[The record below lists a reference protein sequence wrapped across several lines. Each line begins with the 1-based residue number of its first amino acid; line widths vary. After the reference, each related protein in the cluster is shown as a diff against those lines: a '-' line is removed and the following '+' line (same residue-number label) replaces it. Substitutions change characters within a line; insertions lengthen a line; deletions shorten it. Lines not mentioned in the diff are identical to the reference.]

1 MKDAGTY
8 RQYAAE
14 CRRIAQTMN
23 GEDRATMMQMAELWE
38 STAREADRVAAKQR
52 QSGDQL
58 TAVDRSIISDV
69 QPHDN
74 RQQND
79 HE

>member
-8 RQYAAE
+8 RQYAGE

-23 GEDRATMMQMAELWE
+23 GEDRATMMQMADLWE

-52 QSGDQL
+52 QSGEQL
-58 TAVDRSIISDV
+58 AAVDRSIISDV
-69 QPHDN
+69 QPHDH